1 MSGNFDLYL
10 PGDSLLHRLDPRVK
24 LLLVTESIV
33 LLFLFTHIVT
43 AAGLLLIMHALILG
57 TGVPG
62 QRLRALWR
70 LMLPLT
76 LLIPTLWLIFQ
87 PGPGA
92 AFLTI
97 GPLRLTWTALLQG
110 VTVALRLNAL
120 AFAMFLWLFTTDQAT
135 MVRGL
140 AALGLPY
147 TWSLTLALALRYIPT
162 IAELYEQVADAQRAR
177 GLDLDSGS
185 LWQRLRARQ
194 PILVAML
201 ISALRTSQGLAWSL
215 EARGLG
221 APGMRRTQ
229 FRRLRFTRQDWAVTS
244 LLVAIF
250 LIGLV
255 ITFSQPVP

>member
-1 MSGNFDLYL
+1 MNDNFDLYL

-24 LLLVTESIV
+24 LLLVAESTV
-33 LLFLFTHIVT
+33 LLFLFTHLII
-43 AAGLLLIMHALILG
+43 AASLLLIMHVLILS
-57 TGVPG
+57 TGMPG

-110 VTVALRLNAL
+110 VTMALRLDAL

-162 IAELYEQVADAQRAR
+162 IAGLYEQVADAQRAR

-185 LWQRLRARQ
+185 LWRRLQARQ

-221 APGMRRTQ
+221 APGVRRTQ
-229 FRRLRFTRQDWAVTS
+229 FRHLRFTRQDWVVTS
-244 LLVAIF
+244 LLLA
-250 LIGLV
+250 LLAAGLV
-255 ITFSQPVP
+255 FAFALRK